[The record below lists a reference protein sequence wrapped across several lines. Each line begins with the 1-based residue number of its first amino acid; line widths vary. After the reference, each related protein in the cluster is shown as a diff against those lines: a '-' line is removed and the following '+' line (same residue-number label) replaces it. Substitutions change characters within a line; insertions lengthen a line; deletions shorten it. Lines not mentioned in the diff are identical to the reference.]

1 MTGPNFSTPQ
11 SDVINALRACGPCT
25 VSKLVEVTG
34 RNVQSVKRAV
44 KSLSTAGFIEVV
56 GKESVHN
63 VDARV
68 WGVVQ

>member
-56 GKESVHN
+56 GKEPVRN

>member
-34 RNVQSVKRAV
+34 RNVQSVKRAI

-56 GKESVHN
+56 GKESVYN

>member
-44 KSLSTAGFIEVV
+44 KSLSTSGFIEIV
-56 GKESVHN
+56 GTEDGRVN
-63 VDARV
+63 RARI